1 MRPIVL
7 ILSIILGFQIAQAQ
21 FGVRMKYGSLS
32 PESLP
37 VMTEVYEW
45 AQQPGFRDQ
54 RSLTAIE
61 VGLEYWW
68 KPMER
73 RLEIMPELIYGW
85 HETLTPDLSQGSPI
99 SSESYNAS
107 ILINVR
113 AYPMDFNSDCDCPTF
128 SKDGNF
134 FTKGFYVELGPG
146 VHYTKHEA
154 LTPTIQVPVHNS
166 SNTSWRVHAGVGLD
180 IGLSN
185 LITLNPFFSYNWIG
199 KDDRVQIASQLDPRV
214 DPIYEAGATA
224 SFVGLRVAFRPDYK
238 PYGRRR

>member
-1 MRPIVL
+1 MRQIVL
-7 ILSIILGFQIAQAQ
+7 IVFIVLGFQLTQAQ

-37 VMTEVYEW
+37 VMIELYEW
-45 AQQPGFRDQ
+45 PDQ
-54 RSLTAIE
+54 RSLTAFEI
-61 VGLEYWW
+61 GLEYWW

-73 RLEIMPELIYGW
+73 RLEIMPELAYGW
-85 HETLTPDLSQGSPI
+85 HETLQAVSTAAF
-99 SSESYNAS
+99 SSASSYSAS
-107 ILINVR
+107 VLVNVR

-146 VHYTKHEA
+146 IHYTKHEGINPQMP
-154 LTPTIQVPVHNS
+154 LIDQSS

-199 KDDRVQIASQLDPRV
+199 KDDRVQIASRVDPTA